1 MPCAKTRASA
11 VAPPRVV
18 SPVQVAAAAVE
29 SDQMS
34 TSASTSGR
42 DLLFYGF
49 SSFVREITSSSRT
62 AAHDLGTDLTTFP
75 AFCSSV
81 SDGSAVF
88 VDLLTSFA
96 SSIPGP
102 EWKLMLE
109 ERFKTFL
116 SAIEAVVEST
126 ETIPVR
132 FLLFIRFTGS
142 FEFCSGWFD
151 FTLNDALLCLVH
163 FKFRDLINCFCFSS
177 GIQAFL
183 DSMFLILS
191 FSVCR
196 STSCRRTVLHA
207 PIGSSKASPRPCRS

>member
-1 MPCAKTRASA
+1 MFVFYVLCPPEVLPINMPRAKTRASA

-18 SPVQVAAAAVE
+18 SPVQAAASVE

-49 SSFVREITSSSRT
+49 DLFVREIASSART
-62 AAHDLGTDLTTFP
+62 AAHDLGTDLSTFP
-75 AFCSSV
+75 DFCSSV
-81 SDGSAVF
+81 PDGSAIF

-116 SAIEAVVEST
+116 SAVETVVESS
-126 ETIPVR
+126 ESIPV
-132 FLLFIRFTGS
+132 S
-142 FEFCSGWFD
+142 F
-151 FTLNDALLCLVH
+151 
-163 FKFRDLINCFCFSS
+163 
-177 GIQAFL
+177 
-183 DSMFLILS
+183 
-191 FSVCR
+191 
-196 STSCRRTVLHA
+196 
-207 PIGSSKASPRPCRS
+207 